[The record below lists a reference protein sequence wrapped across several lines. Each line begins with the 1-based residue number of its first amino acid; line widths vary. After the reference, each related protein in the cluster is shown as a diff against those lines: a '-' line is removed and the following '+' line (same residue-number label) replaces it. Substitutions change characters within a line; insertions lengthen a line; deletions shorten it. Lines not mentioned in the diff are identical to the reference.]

1 MRVPLPAAITTTS
14 TGNVMSTSFGKSG
27 PGVVARDLQ
36 PGIIARTITL
46 PLLLLLTAA
55 LLSACGA
62 ARIAYNQAPTLTYW
76 WLDGHVDLANGQSE
90 PVRRDIDRFFAWHRS
105 DALPAYVTL
114 LQSWQTL
121 AMDDLD
127 ADQVCRQFEIIRGHI
142 DTAAERTVAP
152 LARLALSLGPD
163 QIDHQRR
170 HQAKS
175 NQGFEKDFMQGNDE
189 QRLRK
194 RLTRT
199 IDRSERLYGRLSAEQ
214 RELVRDWLQRSPW
227 DPGRTLA
234 ERQRRQSDLL
244 QTVQEAQASPAQ
256 AQALVAEHI
265 RRISRSPTPGY
276 DAYSQSMVR
285 HGCAQFAALHNST
298 SPQQRERALR
308 TLKGYE
314 EDLMALAGQP

>member
-27 PGVVARDLQ
+27 PGAAAGDWR
-36 PGIIARTITL
+36 PGIIARTIAL
-46 PLLLLLTAA
+46 PILLLLTAA

-62 ARIAYNQAPTLTYW
+62 ARVAYNQAPTLTYW

-90 PVRRDIDRFFAWHRS
+90 PVRRDIDGFFAWHRS
-105 DALPAYVTL
+105 EALPAYVKL
-114 LQSWQTL
+114 LQSWQTMT
-121 AMDDLD
+121 MDDLD
-127 ADQVCRQFEIIRGHI
+127 TDQVCQQFQAIRAHV
-142 DTAAERTVAP
+142 DMAAERTVSP
-152 LARLALSLGPD
+152 LSRLAISLSPE

-175 NQGFEKDFMQGNDE
+175 NQGFEKDFMQGNDD

-199 IDRSERLYGRLSAEQ
+199 IDRTERLYGSLSGEQ

-234 ERQRRQSDLL
+234 ERQRRQADLL
-244 QTVQEAQASPAQ
+244 QTAQEAQSSPAQ
-256 AQALVAEHI
+256 AQALVAAYI
-265 RRISRSPTPGY
+265 RRIGQSPTPGY
-276 DAYSQSMVR
+276 DAYSQALVR
-285 HGCAQFAALHNST
+285 HGCAQFAALHNSM
-298 SPQQRERALR
+298 SQQQREHALR
-308 TLKGYE
+308 TLRGYE
-314 EDLMALAGQP
+314 EDLVALMGQP